1 MKKIVIKEGDFAICL
16 KNYLI
21 LRRPCLS
28 AGLSKKIQQ
37 AKLSSG
43 MKEMEILV
51 NIRRK
56 TELLYME
63 QCFNSKKLAR
73 FFAEKMKM
81 NLLLITKEKR
91 KNDYFA
97 VYRFINKSRWL
108 VPSRLFYPSPFK
120 DHTCLFLYYFLILEG

>member
-1 MKKIVIKEGDFAICL
+1 MKNMKVAVKEGDFAICL

-21 LRRPCLS
+21 LRRP
-28 AGLSKKIQQ
+28 KKIQQ

>member
-1 MKKIVIKEGDFAICL
+1 MKNMKVAVKEGDFAICL

-37 AKLSSG
+37 AKLNSG

-56 TELLYME
+56 TELLYLE

-97 VYRFINKSRWL
+97 VYKFINKSRWL
-108 VPSRLFYPSPFK
+108 VPSRLFY
-120 DHTCLFLYYFLILEG
+120 LFVYILVKLPHVR